1 MHWPS
6 VVLLHEKCQKKA
18 NYQIDL
24 KHFLFAWDSHEVVE
38 ENAQLK
44 ASLEK
49 MKQVRESKEQGLGEL
64 GEPASKR
71 QCGAGG
77 GSLLNSGVA
86 RKPSGK
92 KKGTFVDDD
101 DDDHE
106 GPGIGVETFAYFHDG
121 VEPKW
126 FQRHRVMHAV
136 LKAPGEWVPVSDE
149 VVPEAYTNNYFYA
162 SMRWRNRDIINML
175 DKVSPL
181 SELTKEIGI
190 DLCPPL
196 LMIVSDIAVC

>member
-6 VVLLHEKCQKKA
+6 VVLLHEKCQKKT

-106 GPGIGVETFAYFHDG
+106 GPGSAWRPLHIF
-121 VEPKW
+121 
-126 FQRHRVMHAV
+126 MMV
-136 LKAPGEWVPVSDE
+136 L
-149 VVPEAYTNNYFYA
+149 
-162 SMRWRNRDIINML
+162 
-175 DKVSPL
+175 SPNG
-181 SELTKEIGI
+181 SKSTG
-190 DLCPPL
+190 
-196 LMIVSDIAVC
+196 